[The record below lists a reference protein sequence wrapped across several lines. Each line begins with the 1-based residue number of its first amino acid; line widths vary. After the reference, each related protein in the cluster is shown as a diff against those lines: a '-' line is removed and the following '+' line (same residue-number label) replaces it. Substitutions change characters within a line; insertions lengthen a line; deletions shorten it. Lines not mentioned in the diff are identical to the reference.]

1 MTKEEWIRSV
11 VSHIDDEYQRE
22 AIARQLQ
29 EKLTKMIKQKNEK
42 DVLHQLGDPDKYYN
56 KHYSRKASKKFS
68 IIVGSILT
76 FFGALLS
83 IITFLSANNILF
95 EQGRFFG
102 RANNDPLYG
111 AGLILALGLI
121 VLIGGLRSNK
131 KNR

>member
-42 DVLHQLGDPDKYYN
+42 DVLHQLGDPDQYYN

-76 FFGALLS
+76 FLEHCFQSSLFSLQIIFCLS
-83 IITFLSANNILF
+83 RVDFLGEQITIPSMVPA
-95 EQGRFFG
+95 
-102 RANNDPLYG
+102 
-111 AGLILALGLI
+111 
-121 VLIGGLRSNK
+121 
-131 KNR
+131 